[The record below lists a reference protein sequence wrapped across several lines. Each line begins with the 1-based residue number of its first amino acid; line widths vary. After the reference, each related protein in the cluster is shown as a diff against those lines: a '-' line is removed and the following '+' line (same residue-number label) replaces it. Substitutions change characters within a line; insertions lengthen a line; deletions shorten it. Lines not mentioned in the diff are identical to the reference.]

1 MSKHIKFNKVKLNKT
16 TQSEGFI
23 GALLGKSAD
32 PLTIIV
38 LSLMKN
44 VFAPLPTIPSPPA
57 INGAIQK
64 KKCVE
69 VEQQQQVE

>member
-1 MSKHIKFNKVKLNKT
+1 MKLNKT

-32 PLTIIV
+32 PLIIIV

-44 VFAPLPTIPSPPA
+44 VFALLPTIPSLPA
-57 INGAIQK
+57 INSGIQ